1 MGDVSHFIR
10 MDTTY
15 MSMKSMIK
23 VCSIAVVSLL
33 LLFAA
38 LGPAKWQQ
46 RTGLGWQL
54 DHLVTYFALTAIFCF
69 AWPRPRVV
77 GGTLMVASVVLEAAQ
92 AFTPDRTASLVAAL
106 YGSAGALAAAL
117 VADLFVRARTWLSG
131 RAVLMPRRARPAL
144 DPG

>member
-1 MGDVSHFIR
+1 
-10 MDTTY
+10 MDPAY

-23 VCSIAVVSLL
+23 VCSIALVILL

-69 AWPRPRVV
+69 AWPQPRVV
-77 GGTLMVASVVLEAAQ
+77 GGALMVVSVLLEALQ
-92 AFTPDRTASLVAAL
+92 VFTPDRTASLVAAL
-106 YGSAGALAAAL
+106 YGSLGALAAA
-117 VADLFVRARTWLSG
+117 VFADLFVRGRAWLNG
-131 RAVLMPRRARPAL
+131 RAVLVPQRVRPAL
-144 DPG
+144 DQGRLAPE